1 MVIHRIKALG
11 TYLFL
16 IAIGYC
22 LVSLPVYATSRG
34 ILVKVK
40 TSSGSRQQIQ
50 LYSGYHALI
59 VGCSDYRVGWPSLPN
74 PVKDAMEVASLF
86 KSMGWTV
93 DFLENP
99 GGATLRRELN
109 KLVAGP
115 GRNREKAILLWFSG
129 HGQTIEEA
137 DGAKLGYL
145 VPVDAPDPD
154 KDFLGFLERA
164 ISMRQIETVS
174 KQIRSKHVLMVFDSC
189 FSGAIFQMVR
199 ARPSPYIQEKVSYP
213 VRQFIT
219 AGREDE
225 QVPDKS
231 VFKDVFIQS
240 IKDGFADL
248 NQDSYITGEELGSYL
263 QEKVTNYSR
272 KAQHPQFGK
281 INNPKLDKGD
291 FVFVR
296 KSPIQF
302 SQSDRIPSD
311 LETEEKRLVEQAAQV
326 ELERRELEAERHR
339 LEAEKKTL
347 AYIPKKVKVA
357 KDSLRKEPQVLIDR
371 DIKNMLE
378 KYYFFDKDRNPLGNF
393 VNDFIVDQDGTIT
406 DRVTGLIWQ
415 KSGSER
421 ELLRLEATRYVK
433 DLNKERFAG
442 YSDWRLPTI
451 EELASLLI
459 RNKNQGLYIN
469 SFFDSRQ
476 KKCWSVDSL
485 PEDNITRGYQ
495 KDWIINFVN
504 GHITYA
510 RWIRKAGPAWLSWY
524 IKDNYNYVRAVRSS
538 R

>member
-1 MVIHRIKALG
+1 MVIHRVKALG
-11 TYLFL
+11 AYLFL
-16 IAIGYC
+16 IAINYC
-22 LVSLPVYATSRG
+22 FVSFPVYAASRG
-34 ILVKVK
+34 ILVKIK
-40 TSSGSRQQIQ
+40 TSSGSSQQIQ

-74 PVKDAMEVASLF
+74 PVKDAMEVASLL

-93 DFLENP
+93 DLLANP
-99 GGATLRRELN
+99 DGATLRRELN
-109 KLVAGP
+109 KLVTGP
-115 GRNREKAILLWFSG
+115 GRNKEKAILVWFSG

-137 DGAKLGYL
+137 DGTKLGYL

-174 KQIRSKHVLMVFDSC
+174 KQIRSKHVLMAFDSC

-199 ARPSPYIQEKVSYP
+199 ARPSPYI
-213 VRQFIT
+213 
-219 AGREDE
+219 
-225 QVPDKS
+225 
-231 VFKDVFIQS
+231 
-240 IKDGFADL
+240 
-248 NQDSYITGEELGSYL
+248 

-291 FVFVR
+291 FVFVI

-302 SQSDRIPSD
+302 NQSNRIPSD
-311 LETEEKRLVEQAAQV
+311 LKTEEKRLVEEAAQI
-326 ELERRELEAERHR
+326 ELERRELEAERRR

-357 KDSLRKEPQVLIDR
+357 SGSLRKEPQVLIDR
-371 DIKNMLE
+371 DIKDMLE
-378 KYYFFDKDRNPLGNF
+378 KYYFFDRDRHPSGNF
-393 VNDFIVDQDGTIT
+393 TNDFIVSQDGTIT

-415 KSGSER
+415 KSGSPT
-421 ELLRLEATRYVK
+421 ELLRLEATHYVK
-433 DLNKERFAG
+433 NLNKERFAG

-485 PEDNITRGYQ
+485 PENITRGYQ
-495 KDWIINFVN
+495 KDWIIDFAN

-510 RWIRKAGPAWLSWY
+510 RWIRKAGSGWQSWY